1 MVKLRGMKNRKD
13 IKMDIKDTT
22 EKKEAKKPDLKSKS
36 KLLIFILG
44 IFIGLA
50 VIVPGVSGST
60 IAIIFGL
67 YTAMLYAFGNIF
79 NDFKLCI
86 VFLIPLGLGAAV
98 GFGAGFIVIQKI
110 FGKYLFA
117 IVCLFVGLMIGAL
130 PAITQEIKGQKLSLA
145 RSALFPLG
153 LIIPIAIG
161 VLSIILTSGADA
173 SDTATFTS
181 FPIWRY
187 ILYLPLGFIVSITQI
202 VPGLSATAILMAFGQ
217 FGPILNSVSVSY
229 ILENP
234 QVLGLYASLGFGFI
248 AGIVLISR
256 LFSAI
261 LAKHKVTAF
270 FMITGMS
277 VGSIISMF
285 INPDVYEVYVAW
297 ANGSGN
303 PVLSIVIGVIL
314 LAPGFTLSFLLTRY
328 ELKHNK

>member
-1 MVKLRGMKNRKD
+1 MKGISKMNKKD
-13 IKMDIKDTT
+13 NIGN
-22 EKKEAKKPDLKSKS
+22 EQAEAPDLKSKS
-36 KLLIFILG
+36 RLLTFILG

-67 YTAMLYAFGNIF
+67 YTAMLYAMGNIF
-79 NDFKLCI
+79 NDFKRCVI
-86 VFLIPLGLGAAV
+86 FLIPLALGAVV
-98 GFGAGFIVIQKI
+98 GFAAGFIVIQKI
-110 FGKYLFA
+110 FGKYLFS
-117 IVCLFVGLMIGAL
+117 IVCLFVGLMVGAL
-130 PAITQEIKGQKLSLA
+130 PAITQEIKGQKLSA
-145 RSALFPLG
+145 VRSTLFPLG

-161 VLSIILTSGADA
+161 ILSIILTGNADT

-234 QVLGLYASLGFGFI
+234 QVLGLYASLGIGFV

-277 VGSIISMF
+277 IGSIISMF
-285 INPDVYEVYVAW
+285 INPDVYEVYVGW
-297 ANGSGN
+297 ANGNGN
-303 PVLSIVIGVIL
+303 PVLSIIVGVVL
-314 LAPGFTLSFLLTRY
+314 LAIGFVLSFLLTRY
-328 ELKHNK
+328 ELKHNKN

>member
-1 MVKLRGMKNRKD
+1 MIENNEQNNAVDLR
-13 IKMDIKDTT
+13 
-22 EKKEAKKPDLKSKS
+22 SKS
-36 KLLIFILG
+36 RLLTFVLG

-67 YTAMLYAFGNIF
+67 YTAMLYAMGNIF
-79 NDFKLCI
+79 NDFKRCV
-86 VFLIPLGLGAAV
+86 VFLIPLALGAII
-98 GFGAGFIVIQKI
+98 GFLAGFIVIQKI
-110 FGKYLFA
+110 FGKYLFLV
-117 IVCLFVGLMIGAL
+117 VCLFVGLMIGAL
-130 PAITQEIKGQKLSLA
+130 PAITREITGQKI
-145 RSALFPLG
+145 SAPRAILFPLG

-161 VLSIILTSGADA
+161 ILSIILTGNADA

-181 FPIWRY
+181 FPLWRY

-234 QVLGLYASLGFGFI
+234 QVLGLYAALGVGFI

-270 FMITGMS
+270 FMITGLS
-277 VGSIISMF
+277 IGSIISMF
-285 INPDVYEVYVAW
+285 INPDVYEVYTSWGAG
-297 ANGSGN
+297 NGN
-303 PVLSIVIGVIL
+303 PILSIIIGAIL
-314 LAPGFTLSFLLTRY
+314 LAVGFVLSFLLTRY
-328 ELKHNK
+328 ELKHNN